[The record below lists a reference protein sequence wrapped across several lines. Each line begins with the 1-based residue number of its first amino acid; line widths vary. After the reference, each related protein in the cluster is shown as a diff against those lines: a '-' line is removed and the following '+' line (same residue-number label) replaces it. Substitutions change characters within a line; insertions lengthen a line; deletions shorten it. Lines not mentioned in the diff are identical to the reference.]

1 MVSSLAQ
8 YSNFTGPSNDWIST
22 VVEGS
27 GYAQA
32 TAWFLLALWLG
43 LAPAKTIQNI
53 TAVPAKAGSGGIL
66 PHARPTLRFTPIK
79 LFPGRSSRAFEVPM
93 AEVFSD
99 RYKEPE
105 IEEWHKRLTERRSKR
120 SRLGNYW
127 DNLAFAISN
136 TFSRRGFARLRVGE
150 YKNWK
155 LDMRDCKTPQGAKV
169 LDQLIQVDETPMDWR
184 AKLMR

>member
-1 MVSSLAQ
+1 
-8 YSNFTGPSNDWIST
+8 
-22 VVEGS
+22 
-27 GYAQA
+27 
-32 TAWFLLALWLG
+32 
-43 LAPAKTIQNI
+43 
-53 TAVPAKAGSGGIL
+53 
-66 PHARPTLRFTPIK
+66 
-79 LFPGRSSRAFEVPM
+79 M

-155 LDMRDCKTPQGAKV
+155 LDMRDCKTPQGAKGQLGIRMVLKDGGLLTRRTV